1 MILMNIVYFLTYD
14 YSFKLWDET
23 GNISREKEYFDQ
35 IYTKN
40 KDYNFTFITYGDQ
53 KDLKYETYFNNCKII
68 PIYQY
73 TKFRTNK
80 IARLLTSFSLP
91 FKINKLLKD
100 EKIDLIKQNQLQGVW
115 VSLIFKFLTKKP
127 LILRSGYDVLSFKLK
142 EKKAFYKIIFYY
154 FITQFALIFSN
165 IYTVTSKAD
174 ADFLKK
180 YFLLNKNKLRI
191 RPNFVTISNK
201 TPFLNRQEKKILM
214 VGRLEKQK
222 NYEFILK
229 EFKNSDFTIEIY
241 GEGSDMD
248 YLKILSD
255 KYKTDVV
262 FKKII
267 PNSEME
273 NLLNKYKFFISCSK
287 FEGNP
292 KSVLEAMGAGCIV
305 FVSSNKNTQEIITNN
320 KNGFLFDLESDNF
333 IELFNS
339 TISRLDLENISNF
352 ASSYIKQ
359 SNSLD
364 TLVQEE
370 LEDIATLM
378 S

>member
-1 MILMNIVYFLTYD
+1 
-14 YSFKLWDET
+14 
-23 GNISREKEYFDQ
+23 
-35 IYTKN
+35 
-40 KDYNFTFITYGDQ
+40 
-53 KDLKYETYFNNCKII
+53 
-68 PIYQY
+68 
-73 TKFRTNK
+73 
-80 IARLLTSFSLP
+80 
-91 FKINKLLKD
+91 
-100 EKIDLIKQNQLQGVW
+100 
-115 VSLIFKFLTKKP
+115 
-127 LILRSGYDVLSFKLK
+127 
-142 EKKAFYKIIFYY
+142 
-154 FITQFALIFSN
+154 
-165 IYTVTSKAD
+165 
-174 ADFLKK
+174 
-180 YFLLNKNKLRI
+180 
-191 RPNFVTISNK
+191 
-201 TPFLNRQEKKILM
+201 
-214 VGRLEKQK
+214 
-222 NYEFILK
+222 
-229 EFKNSDFTIEIY
+229 
-241 GEGSDMD
+241 MD

-255 KYKTDVV
+255 KYKTNVV

-352 ASSYIKQ
+352 ASNYIKQ

>member
-1 MILMNIVYFLTYD
+1 M
-14 YSFKLWDET
+14 
-23 GNISREKEYFDQ
+23 
-35 IYTKN
+35 
-40 KDYNFTFITYGDQ
+40 
-53 KDLKYETYFNNCKII
+53 
-68 PIYQY
+68 
-73 TKFRTNK
+73 
-80 IARLLTSFSLP
+80 
-91 FKINKLLKD
+91 
-100 EKIDLIKQNQLQGVW
+100 
-115 VSLIFKFLTKKP
+115 
-127 LILRSGYDVLSFKLK
+127 
-142 EKKAFYKIIFYY
+142 
-154 FITQFALIFSN
+154 
-165 IYTVTSKAD
+165 
-174 ADFLKK
+174 
-180 YFLLNKNKLRI
+180 
-191 RPNFVTISNK
+191 TISNK

-255 KYKTDVV
+255 KYKTNVV

-292 KSVLEAMGAGCIV
+292 KSVLEAMSAGCIV

-352 ASSYIKQ
+352 ASNYIKQ

-364 TLVQEE
+364 TLVQKE
-370 LEDIATLM
+370 LEDIATLV